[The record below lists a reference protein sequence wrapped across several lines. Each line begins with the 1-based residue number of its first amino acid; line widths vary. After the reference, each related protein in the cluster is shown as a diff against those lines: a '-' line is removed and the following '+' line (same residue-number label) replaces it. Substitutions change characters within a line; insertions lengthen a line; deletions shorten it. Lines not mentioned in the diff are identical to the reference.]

1 MRKLATIILAFSLTA
16 MGLAGCDLLDS
27 QNVENPELTQDAA
40 LSNPNPLERWV
51 AGLEEQMV
59 ITLDETVIYTSI
71 ATDNYSNRETFYNQQ
86 ADNLDFISEDNDL
99 LEMLREQSELR
110 ESAAFGKEEVVNRAE
125 NPDPNLVA
133 ELDFYLGVSHLFL
146 GESFLNAPLEAS
158 GPSASPDE
166 HYQEAVNAFQNAID
180 NGNGDQTGYKL
191 AQARA
196 YYNLGDQQNAV
207 DRAQEVLNEDPQYVR
222 LRETDPVDG
231 PDNTMQDALYDRSTL
246 DDFQPLPRLDFLD
259 PKYGAAG
266 TNDTPYVLLKAEEAH
281 LILIEAFL
289 ADGDLASAQ
298 SQMEDLLDLVE
309 ARGGRAVDESGE
321 GRRRAGPGEEDPSNF
336 YPDTTA
342 YEVRANAQDP
352 FRSGLVLNR
361 TPSTEVPSI
370 SGTSVT
376 EQMVNDVSNA
386 DEAWELYYLLRQ
398 EIFIAEGRRFATLG
412 LKLPLPENELTVNDN
427 IDEQTASEQTIPD
440 FIPDPPVSMNAFTY
454 EDNPAYE
461 SDPEANDFQV
471 TIEVNMNR
479 RLANNRQ
486 SVSPF
491 LQ

>member
-1 MRKLATIILAFSLTA
+1 MRKFATIALVFSLTA
-16 MGLAGCDLLDS
+16 AGLVGCDLLDS

-40 LSNPNPLERWV
+40 LSNPNPLERWT
-51 AGLEEQMV
+51 AGLEEQMALV
-59 ITLDETVIYTSI
+59 LNDTHDYTSI
-71 ATDNYSNRETFYNQQ
+71 ATDNYKNTETFYNQG
-86 ADNLDFISEDNDL
+86 ADNLSFTITDSDLGAMLED
-99 LEMLREQSELR
+99 QSELR
-110 ESAAFGKEEVVNRAE
+110 ESAIFGKEEVVDRAE
-125 NPDPNLVA
+125 NPNPDLVA
-133 ELDFYLGVSHLFL
+133 ELDFYLGMSHLFL
-146 GESFLNAPLEAS
+146 GETFLNAPVEAS
-158 GPSASPDE
+158 GPPASPDD
-166 HYQEAVNAFQNAID
+166 HYQEAVNAFQSAIESGD
-180 NGNGDQTGYKL
+180 GDQTGYKL

-207 DRAQEVLNEDPQYVR
+207 SRAEEVLNEDPQYLRV
-222 LRETDPVDG
+222 RETDPVNG
-231 PDNTMQDALYDRSTL
+231 PDNVMQNALYDRATL

-281 LILIEAFL
+281 LVLIEA
-289 ADGDLASAQ
+289 DLANSALPSAQ
-298 SQMEDLLDLVE
+298 TQMKALIDLVE
-309 ARGGRAVDESGE
+309 ARGTRAVDESGE
-321 GRRRAGPGEEDPSNF
+321 GRRRAGPEAESPSGF

-342 YEVRANAQDP
+342 YDVRASDQDP

-361 TPSTEVPSI
+361 TSSTEVPSV

-376 EQMVNDVSNA
+376 KQMVDNVSNL

-398 EIFIAEGRRFATLG
+398 EIFMAEGRRFATLG
-412 LKLPLPENELTVNDN
+412 LKVPLPENELTVNDN
-427 IDEQTASEQTIPD
+427 IDQQTAEESTIPD
-440 FIPDPPVSMNAFTY
+440 YIPDTPSDMDAFTY
-454 EDNPAYE
+454 EGNPAYE
-461 SDPEANDFQV
+461 SDPAANAFQV